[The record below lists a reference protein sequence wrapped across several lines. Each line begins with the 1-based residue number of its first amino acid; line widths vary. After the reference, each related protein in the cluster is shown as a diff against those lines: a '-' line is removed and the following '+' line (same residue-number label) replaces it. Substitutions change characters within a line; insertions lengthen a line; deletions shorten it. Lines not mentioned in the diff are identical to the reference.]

1 MMIKVRVYLS
11 LGQKVLSTGTLR
23 EDWMS
28 RAIAHFSWKR
38 ALRSEKGAL
47 FLETAVAV
55 VLLGIVG
62 TAFLSAL
69 ATSSTSRVTA
79 DEHATGRILAES
91 QMEDIKKQSYS
102 LSYDPVP
109 IPDEYPGYFAVVDTE
124 SLRNGQIQKITI
136 TIRHHNKDVTQ
147 LESYKVNR

>member
-1 MMIKVRVYLS
+1 
-11 LGQKVLSTGTLR
+11 
-23 EDWMS
+23 MS
-28 RAIAHFSWKR
+28 RAFAHFSWRR
-38 ALRSEKGAL
+38 AFRGERGAL
-47 FLETAVAV
+47 FLETAVAL
-55 VLLGIVG
+55 VLLGIIG

-69 ATSSTSRVTA
+69 ATSSTSRVSA
-79 DEHATGRILAES
+79 DEHASGRILAES

-109 IPDEYPGYFAVVDTE
+109 IPADYPGYFAVVDTDN
-124 SLRNGQIQKITI
+124 LRNGQIQKITI